1 MTRRSFTKA
10 EQGSKFCPSA
20 FTLTFVVEVVGLDVW
35 HDCNE
40 GWLDLG
46 PPVHGVKLSYQL
58 YPGQSFE
65 VNVVIW
71 PHVAKVRCCSY
82 NIFYAFAPDQLL
94 NKSNKIAG
102 GLGNAGETTSKRL

>member
-1 MTRRSFTKA
+1 MNTKV
-10 EQGSKFCPSA
+10 EQGQFCPSA
-20 FTLTFVVEVVGLDVW
+20 FTLTFVVEVVGLDIW

-58 YPGQSFE
+58 FPGQTFE

-71 PHVAKVRCCSY
+71 PHVAKVTANFSVDC
-82 NIFYAFAPDQLL
+82 A
-94 NKSNKIAG
+94 
-102 GLGNAGETTSKRL
+102 